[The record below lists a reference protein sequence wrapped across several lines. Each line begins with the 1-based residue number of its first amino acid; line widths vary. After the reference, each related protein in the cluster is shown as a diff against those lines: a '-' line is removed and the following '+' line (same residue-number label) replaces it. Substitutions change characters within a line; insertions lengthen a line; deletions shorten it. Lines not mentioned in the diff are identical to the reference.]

1 MVETKVIEVDLTA
14 SNPMYIFE
22 NLNGSSVSFHIPATS
37 VALPTII
44 GAADVTHAVEQTDMI
59 PLALLRLG
67 ASSMN
72 DVFMEA
78 DETELHGALDII
90 NKVSASSGTPFTPND
105 YLIIGAKNCQKIV
118 IGGVI
123 YGPNDTVHITIRAC
137 TE

>member
-1 MVETKVIEVDLTA
+1 MVETKCIEVDLTA

-67 ASSMN
+67 ASSMT
-72 DVFMEA
+72 DIFMEA

-90 NKVSASSGTPFTPND
+90 NKVSASSAFTPND
-105 YLIIGAKNCQKIV
+105 YLIIGAKNCQKIG
-118 IGGVI
+118 IGGLI
-123 YGPNDTVHITIRAC
+123 YSPNDTVHITIRAC